1 MAAKW
6 TTTILFVAGLT
17 LTLLNGVILVG
28 QLASP
33 VNARAAAIN
42 GAKLLE
48 DEDFVAGLTKIVRK
62 TVRDYCTVGKKQ
74 GIDC

>member
-6 TTTILFVAGLT
+6 TTVLFVFALT
-17 LTLLNGVILVG
+17 MTLVNTVMLVG
-28 QLASP
+28 QLTGPA
-33 VNARAAAIN
+33 NARAAIN

-48 DEDFVAGLTKIVRK
+48 DDDFLAGLTKIVRK